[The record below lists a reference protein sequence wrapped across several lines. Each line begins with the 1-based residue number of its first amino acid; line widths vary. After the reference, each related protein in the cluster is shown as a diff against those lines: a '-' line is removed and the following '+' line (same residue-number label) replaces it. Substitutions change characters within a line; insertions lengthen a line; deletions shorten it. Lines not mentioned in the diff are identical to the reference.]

1 MGTGRARRTIKSSR
15 PGLTGR
21 SAPPTVG
28 IVNDASVPVPP
39 SQRLRLPPRP
49 CRWAP
54 LLVALGLPLA
64 AGALPGAAAAATVLE
79 RALRTGQVV
88 MAGPSDSPPLV
99 SLDAKGQPV
108 GYAIELGKRIDA
120 ELRAQLGSRVQV
132 RFEST
137 ANNADTVASVAS
149 GAVDLA
155 CGIPF
160 TWERD
165 QSVDYSL
172 PIALS
177 GVRLLSRNK
186 AVDGSPDSLK
196 GRRIAAVQGSVGASV
211 LKDLQPGAVAVSFP
225 SLEAAFTALQQGKVE
240 GLMGDSIVL
249 AGLNR
254 GARGGVGRL
263 VPEQP
268 YVTYGVGCIIPEN
281 NSGFANIVN
290 VAIARLMAG
299 YVEGRP
305 DAVASVDPWVGPKS
319 VLAIPAERVQ
329 AFFLSVLLSREGVQS
344 QPSAAPASAPA
355 EPAAAKP

>member
-1 MGTGRARRTIKSSR
+1 M
-15 PGLTGR
+15 
-21 SAPPTVG
+21 
-28 IVNDASVPVPP
+28 
-39 SQRLRLPPRP
+39 
-49 CRWAP
+49 
-54 LLVALGLPLA
+54 ALGLPLA
-64 AGALPGAAAAATVLE
+64 GAALPAGAATVLE

-120 ELRAQLGSRVQV
+120 ELRAQLGSRVQI
-132 RFEST
+132 RFEPT
-137 ANNADTVASVAS
+137 ANNTDTVASVAS

-165 QSVDYSL
+165 QSVDYSI

-186 AVDGSPDSLK
+186 AIDGSAASLK
-196 GRRIAAVQGSVGASV
+196 GRRIAAVQGSLGARTIKEVQSA
-211 LKDLQPGAVAVSFP
+211 AVAVSFP
-225 SLEAAFTALQQGKVE
+225 SLEAAFTALQQGKVD

-254 GARGGVGRL
+254 SGPSAVGRL

-329 AFFLSVLLSREGVQS
+329 AFFLSVLLSREGVES
-344 QPSAAPASAPA
+344 QPAAPA
-355 EPAAAKP
+355 EPAAARP

>member
-1 MGTGRARRTIKSSR
+1 
-15 PGLTGR
+15 
-21 SAPPTVG
+21 
-28 IVNDASVPVPP
+28 
-39 SQRLRLPPRP
+39 
-49 CRWAP
+49 
-54 LLVALGLPLA
+54 
-64 AGALPGAAAAATVLE
+64 VLE
-79 RALRTGQVV
+79 RALRTGHVV

-120 ELRAQLGSRVQV
+120 ELRSQLGTRAQV
-132 RFEST
+132 RFEASPNT
-137 ANNADTVASVAS
+137 ADTVASVAS

-177 GVRLLSRNK
+177 GVRLLTRTK
-186 AVDGSPDSLK
+186 AIDGSPATLR
-196 GRRIAAVQGSVGASV
+196 GRRIAAIDGSVGASV
-211 LKDLQPGAVAVSFP
+211 LKDLQPAAVAVPFP

-240 GLMGDSIVL
+240 GLIGDSTVL

-254 GARGGVGRL
+254 SRSLAGGRL
-263 VPEQP
+263 VPDQP

-290 VAIARLMAG
+290 LAIARLMAG
-299 YVEGRP
+299 YIEGKP
-305 DAVASVDPWVGPKS
+305 DAVASVDPWVGPQG
-319 VLAIPAERVQ
+319 VLGIPAERIR
-329 AFFLSVLLSREGVQS
+329 AFYLSVLLSREGLQS
-344 QPSAAPASAPA
+344 QLLAAPAAPA
-355 EPAAAKP
+355 PAKP

>member
-1 MGTGRARRTIKSSR
+1 MAF
-15 PGLTGR
+15 
-21 SAPPTVG
+21 
-28 IVNDASVPVPP
+28 
-39 SQRLRLPPRP
+39 
-49 CRWAP
+49 
-54 LLVALGLPLA
+54 GLPLA
-64 AGALPGAAAAATVLE
+64 ASALPAAATAATVLE
-79 RALRTGQVV
+79 RAIRSGQVV

-120 ELRAQLGSRVQV
+120 ELRAQLGTRAQI
-132 RFEST
+132 RFEPT

-177 GVRLLSRNK
+177 GVRLLTRTK
-186 AVDGSPDSLK
+186 AIDGSPDTLK
-196 GRRIAAVQGSVGASV
+196 GRRIAAVQGSVGATV
-211 LKDLQPGAVAVSFP
+211 LKDLQPAAVAVAFP
-225 SLEAAFTALQQGKVE
+225 SMEAAFAALRQGKVE
-240 GLMGDSIVL
+240 GVMGDSIVL

-254 GARGGVGRL
+254 SGSSRVGQL

-290 VAIARLMAG
+290 LAIARLMAG

-305 DAVASVDPWVGPKS
+305 EALASVDPWVGPKG
-319 VLAIPAERVQ
+319 VLAIPSERIQ

-344 QPSAAPASAPA
+344 QVTAAPAPAAGAAPA
-355 EPAAAKP
+355 GAAAGSATSRP

>member
-1 MGTGRARRTIKSSR
+1 M
-15 PGLTGR
+15 LTEG
-21 SAPPTVG
+21 ALALTVKP
-28 IVNDASVPVPP
+28 VKDACVPVLP
-39 SQRLRLPPRP
+39 SQRLRPTVRR
-49 CRWAP
+49 RWAALCAAVGLP
-54 LLVALGLPLA
+54 LASLGLPLA
-64 AGALPGAAAAATVLE
+64 ASASTVLE

-120 ELRAQLGSRVQV
+120 ELRAQLGTRAQI
-132 RFEST
+132 RFEAT
-137 ANNADTVASVAS
+137 PNNADTVASVAS

-177 GVRLLSRNK
+177 GVRLLTRST
-186 AVDGSPDSLK
+186 AIDGTAASLK
-196 GRRIAAVQGSVGASV
+196 GRRIAAIQGSVGASV
-211 LKDLQPGAVAVSFP
+211 LRELQPAAVAVSFAT
-225 SLEAAFTALQQGKVE
+225 LEAAFAALQQGKVD
-240 GLMGDSIVL
+240 GLMGDSTVL

-254 GARGGVGRL
+254 SRKLSAGRL

-268 YVTYGVGCIIPEN
+268 YVTYGVGCIFPEN

-290 VAIARLMAG
+290 LAIARLMAG
-299 YVEGRP
+299 YLEGRA
-305 DAVASVDPWVGPKS
+305 DAVASVDPWVGPQG
-319 VLAIPAERVQ
+319 VLGISADRIR
-329 AFFLSVLLSREGVQS
+329 AFFLSVLFSREGLQS
-344 QPSAAPASAPA
+344 ELMASPADQAPAP
-355 EPAAAKP
+355 AKP